1 MNKKKKVDQNTIK
14 TAKRLLKYITETYKL
29 RLILVFVCIF
39 LSAVASISVSLS
51 LKYLLDDYIIPLIGQ
66 TDPNYA
72 ELYKAMAVLGCI
84 FAVGVIATFIY
95 SRMMVFIGQGV
106 LKRIRD
112 DMFEHMQT
120 LPIRYFDQNTNG
132 SIMSLYTNDT
142 DTLRQ
147 MISQAIPQGLMALF
161 TIIITFISM
170 LMLSPLLTILAVAVI
185 FITQSFQLLQF
196 SRPVQNLLSISN
208 LIFCHLMADTHSF
221 LKELYDL
228 PVDPINILP
237 KLA

>member
-1 MNKKKKVDQNTIK
+1 MTAQVITTNINLEDNARVIKSIEAKIAELKELRDEKVAEVKDIMNQANVMELQAGAFTFKLTEITRNNIDTK
-14 TAKRLLKYITETYKL
+14 TLKTK
-29 RLILVFVCIF
+29 
-39 LSAVASISVSLS
+39 
-51 LKYLLDDYIIPLIGQ
+51 
-66 TDPNYA
+66 YA

-132 SIMSLYTNDT
+132 SVMSLYTNDT

-147 MISQAIPQGLMALF
+147 MISQAIPQALMSLF
-161 TIIITFISM
+161 T
-170 LMLSPLLTILAVAVI
+170 LS
-185 FITQSFQLLQF
+185 
-196 SRPVQNLLSISN
+196 
-208 LIFCHLMADTHSF
+208 LIH
-221 LKELYDL
+221 
-228 PVDPINILP
+228 I
-237 KLA
+237 